1 MVIIGELKKEFQR
14 RGGILK
20 TAELNE
26 LGLSSR
32 QIKKLLDAG
41 VITKVKRGFYELT
54 DYVSREEA
62 IIGYFHKRLYFSKVH
77 CYIMAIQIVYRW
89 RGK

>member
-32 QIKKLLDAG
+32 QIKKTFG
-41 VITKVKRGFYELT
+41 CWSYYKG
-54 DYVSREEA
+54 
-62 IIGYFHKRLYFSKVH
+62 
-77 CYIMAIQIVYRW
+77 
-89 RGK
+89 